1 MKFQSEAVIEAIAS
15 KDTRRLFAF
24 ASEADVPAELIV
36 QARGAVRTRIAQ
48 IYQAM
53 FSTYDISAI
62 AFPTEPL
69 VAPVIKAGGDEFEDQ
84 VEVNGNPVSKIEIL
98 IRNTRLTCALGAPG
112 LSMPAGLTTKG
123 LPVGL
128 ELDGLPGNDE
138 ALLGLGLSVEATLG
152 RLPAPAMPADVS
164 GI

>member
-1 MKFQSEAVIEAIAS
+1 
-15 KDTRRLFAF
+15 
-24 ASEADVPAELIV
+24 
-36 QARGAVRTRIAQ
+36 
-48 IYQAM
+48 M
-53 FSTYDISAI
+53 FHTCDISAI

-152 RLPAPAMPADVS
+152 RLPAPDSMPQGESIA
-164 GI
+164 GG

>member
-1 MKFQSEAVIEAIAS
+1 
-15 KDTRRLFAF
+15 
-24 ASEADVPAELIV
+24 
-36 QARGAVRTRIAQ
+36 
-48 IYQAM
+48 
-53 FSTYDISAI
+53 
-62 AFPTEPL
+62 
-69 VAPVIKAGGDEFEDQ
+69 
-84 VEVNGNPVSKIEIL
+84 
-98 IRNTRLTCALGAPG
+98 
-112 LSMPAGLTTKG
+112 MPAGLTTNG